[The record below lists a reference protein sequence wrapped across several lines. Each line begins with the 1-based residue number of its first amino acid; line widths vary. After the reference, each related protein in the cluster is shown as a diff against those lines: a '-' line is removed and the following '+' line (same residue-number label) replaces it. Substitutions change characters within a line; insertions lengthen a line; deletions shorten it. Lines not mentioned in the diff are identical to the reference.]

1 MIIRPSTAS
10 YICSCPIC
18 QCKCNASFTRD
29 KLQLLFQ
36 KSKFEAESTKKDTKK
51 SSSSNSLNPEQISS
65 HQSVL
70 GGIAKICSDSSTNA
84 IIRVLQNSG
93 GFNNHNQP
101 TSVGKTNCLQDSQA
115 PIRNT
120 VHRAM
125 GVASLG
131 LTQNVTIAGDQNLRN
146 KIRSELGGAPSTM
159 LNETSETVSHY
170 YQRTG
175 KDNSSSRA
183 YRNNLKQSKKS
194 QSEGLKSQI
203 YEENKK
209 RVSKR
214 LLQRFRSTRDTLI
227 KKKIKYCIKKLSY
240 VSDDNCMINTV
251 FDLCTNEGESFSS
264 FDVADDLINFVDD
277 NDLN

>member
-1 MIIRPSTAS
+1 MIIRSSTAS

-101 TSVGKTNCLQDSQA
+101 TSAGKTNCLQDSQA

-203 YEENKK
+203 YEENKNESVK
-209 RVSKR
+209 GYCNVSVQPEIH
-214 LLQRFRSTRDTLI
+214 LLRR
-227 KKKIKYCIKKLSY
+227 KLNIVLKSY
-240 VSDDNCMINTV
+240 HT
-251 FDLCTNEGESFSS
+251 
-264 FDVADDLINFVDD
+264 
-277 NDLN
+277 